1 MDGWQQ
7 ELDTD
12 TKRQE
17 RKSARALSAPW
28 TLWTMICGGLLFLS
42 VSIGFYVQ
50 TDASTSSQ
58 PAPYDLL
65 LIVTMALHFALGLK
79 FSRKLGVPAALWG
92 LFLLG
97 YGFSGIGAVYIDRV
111 SDFILVSTYLIAS
124 MLFFAAAVASDPG
137 RNLRIIW
144 WAYTAAAVFAAAIGV
159 FAYFGL
165 IPSAESFLLYSR
177 VKSTFNDPNVFG
189 PFLVA
194 PILFLIYRLSMS
206 SDRRDLL
213 LIPLVG
219 ILFLGILLS
228 FSRGAWGNLI
238 ASGGLFLVLTWMT
251 ATSGRQLARLTLA
264 VSLVVALGACVVAW
278 ALTSDVVSELF
289 EQRFSLTQSYDI
301 SEDGGRFAVQEQALQ
316 VVLTN
321 PLGIGP
327 SQWAKIAGA
336 DPHNVYLNVF
346 LAGGWI
352 SGFALIAVYVLT
364 LVVGIRACFAETSF
378 QGLQI
383 VAVAAFAGHVGEAF
397 IIDIDNWR
405 HVYLLIGLVWGGAI
419 FAQQQQVEDR
429 ESESSR
435 SATANSGMI
444 PAQDG
449 FAL

>member
-1 MDGWQQ
+1 MDGWQL
-7 ELDTD
+7 ELRGDAVKAAGP
-12 TKRQE
+12 TK
-17 RKSARALSAPW
+17 SV
-28 TLWTMICGGLLFLS
+28 WTMICGVLLFLS
-42 VSIGFYVQ
+42 VSVGFYVQ
-50 TDASTSSQ
+50 TASSSTSQ
-58 PAPYDLL
+58 PAPYD
-65 LIVTMALHFALGLK
+65 LHFALGLK
-79 FSRKLGVPAALWG
+79 FPRKLGVPAMLWG
-92 LFLLG
+92 LFLFG
-97 YGFSGIGAVYIDRV
+97 YGFSGIGAVYIERV
-111 SDFILVSTYLIAS
+111 SDFLLVSAYLVAS
-124 MLFFAAAVASDPG
+124 MLFFAAVVASDPQ

-144 WAYTAAAVFAAAIGV
+144 WGYTLAAVFAAAIGV

-165 IPSAESFLLYSR
+165 VPNSEAFLLYSR

-194 PILFLIYRLSMS
+194 PTLFLILRLSMS

-238 ASGGLFLVLTWMT
+238 ASGGLFLLLTWMT
-251 ATSGRQLARLTLA
+251 ATSARQVARLTLA
-264 VSLVVALGACVVAW
+264 VSLIIALGVCVVAW

-289 EQRFSLTQSYDI
+289 EQRFSLTQSYDV
-301 SEDGGRFAVQEQALQ
+301 SEDSGRFAIQGQAVQ

-327 SQWAKIAGA
+327 SQWAKIAGF

-346 LAGGWI
+346 LAGGWL
-352 SGFALIAVYVLT
+352 SGFAFIALYLLT
-364 LVVGIRACFAETSF
+364 LTAGIRACFVATPF

-405 HVYLLIGLVWGGAI
+405 HVYLLIGLVWGGI
-419 FAQQQQVEDR
+419 VHAQYQVEQAR
-429 ESESSR
+429 KEKPAANASR
-435 SATANSGMI
+435 IGMI
-444 PAQDG
+444 PIRDG
-449 FAL
+449 FVV